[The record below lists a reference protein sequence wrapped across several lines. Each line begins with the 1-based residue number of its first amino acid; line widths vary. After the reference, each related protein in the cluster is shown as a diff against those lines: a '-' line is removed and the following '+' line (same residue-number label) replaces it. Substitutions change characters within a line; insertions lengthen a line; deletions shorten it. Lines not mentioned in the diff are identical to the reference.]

1 MFSALPFLP
10 KISPIS
16 PADFDALPWQG
27 ATAHIGPVGQVTPL
41 YAALLKKT
49 NCALYMI
56 YLGCVGLCHQRTA
69 SVFDQ
74 KLNLLLMEQI
84 FAYQFDGRYPKTF
97 GITIDDVDDTVD
109 KARAVRRSI
118 AFFFF
123 ELLER
128 APGGF
133 LSERP
138 IVDVAHMIHLTR
150 HLCGKSNAETV
161 DTWVRGMVARMDVI
175 APSVVDHSPYIYDF
189 PDRESWA
196 AATAETHGTP
206 LPLEV
211 LDLKQDLQGLDLA
224 ARAVAQLAEIEPD
237 QNQLLVPAA
246 TLLAEGFEGQPYR
259 RGT

>member
-1 MFSALPFLP
+1 MFSPLPFLP
-10 KISPIS
+10 KVP
-16 PADFDALPWQG
+16 PMTPEEFAALPWQG
-27 ATAHIGPVGQVTPL
+27 LTAHIGPVSQVTPL
-41 YAALLKKT
+41 FEALLKKT

-56 YLGCVGLCHQRTA
+56 YLGCVGLCHRRTA

-97 GITIDDVDDTVD
+97 GITIDDVDDTSD

-118 AFFFF
+118 AYFFF

-138 IVDVAHMIHLTR
+138 IMDIAYMIHLTR
-150 HLCGKSNAETV
+150 HLCGAPNAAAV
-161 DTWVRGMVARMDVI
+161 DGWLRGLIQRLNEI
-175 APSVVDHSPYIYDF
+175 APSLVQHSPFLYDY

-196 AATAETHGTP
+196 AATAETHGAP

-211 LDLKQDLQGLDLA
+211 LDLALDLSGLDLV
-224 ARAVAQLAEIEPD
+224 ARATEELAGID
-237 QNQLLVPAA
+237 AAQNQLLVPPGA
-246 TLLAEGFEGQPYR
+246 LLAEGFDGRPYGR
-259 RGT
+259 DR

>member
-1 MFSALPFLP
+1 MFAPLRFLP
-10 KISPIS
+10 KIAPMS
-16 PADFDALPWQG
+16 PADFAAMPWKG

-41 YAALLKKT
+41 FEALLKKT

-97 GITIDDVDDTVD
+97 GITIDDVEDTAD
-109 KARAVRRSI
+109 KTRAVRRSI

-138 IVDVAHMIHLTR
+138 IMDIAHMIHLTR
-150 HLCGKSNAETV
+150 YLCGAPNADAV
-161 DTWVRGMVARMDVI
+161 DGWLRGMIDRLNAL
-175 APSVVDHSPYIYDF
+175 APSPVDHSPFIDDY
-189 PDRESWA
+189 PDRESWE

-211 LDLKQDLQGLDLA
+211 LDLALDLTGLDLA
-224 ARAVAQLAEIEPD
+224 ARAAAELAEIDPD
-237 QNQLLVPAA
+237 QNQLLVPPAA
-246 TLLAEGFEGQPYR
+246 LLAEGFAGRPYGR
-259 RGT
+259 DR

>member
-1 MFSALPFLP
+1 MFSAVRFLP
-10 KISPIS
+10 RIVPMS
-16 PADFDALPWQG
+16 PADFAALPWNG
-27 ATAHIGPVGQVTPL
+27 ATDHIGPVGQVTPL
-41 YAALLKKT
+41 FEALLKKT

-97 GITIDDVDDTVD
+97 GITIDDVDDTSD
-109 KARAVRRSI
+109 KVRSVRRSI

-138 IVDVAHMIHLTR
+138 IMDIAHMIHLTR
-150 HLCGKSNAETV
+150 HLCGTQNAAAVDGWLRGIIERLNTV
-161 DTWVRGMVARMDVI
+161 
-175 APSVVDHSPYIYDF
+175 APLTVEHSPFLYDY

-196 AATAETHGTP
+196 AATVETHGTP

-211 LDLKQDLQGLDLA
+211 LDLALDLSGLDLV
-224 ARAVAQLAEIEPD
+224 ARATEELAEIDPA
-237 QNQLLVPAA
+237 QNQLLVPPA
-246 TLLAEGFEGQPYR
+246 TLLAEGFVGRPYGR
-259 RGT
+259 DR